1 MRGRGFVSLGIIV
14 SKLHVR
20 YFQPGTGT
28 ATSASITLLFLFSY
42 VFHFPAD
49 HPFNNPPSPLP
60 FIPAVL
66 RVRANLV
73 TKKTRNF
80 PNQRT
85 FLKRSR
91 ISISDD
97 FPRVRGGG
105 REREGRTEHFY
116 AFVQTRTTVN
126 TCLQTMNSNYIPC
139 NDNKAKNF
147 GRFSIVR
154 VRYGRKTGGKF
165 DPFSS
170 QTLSESFIR
179 FIRVPPF

>member
-28 ATSASITLLFLFSY
+28 AISASITLLFLFSY

-105 REREGRTEHFY
+105 RERGG
-116 AFVQTRTTVN
+116 
-126 TCLQTMNSNYIPC
+126 P
-139 NDNKAKNF
+139 
-147 GRFSIVR
+147 SI
-154 VRYGRKTGGKF
+154 F
-165 DPFSS
+165 
-170 QTLSESFIR
+170 TLSSKQEQRSTLASKQWIATIYRATITKPKISDDFRSFESDTEEKRVENSIR
-179 FIRVPPF
+179 LARRLFRRVLFDRVPPF